1 MGVTAM
7 GQLSRLR
14 KLASLFAV
22 ITIVYALKTRQS
34 HGRFLRVPFEFRVP
48 TPQRIRQRLWNP
60 DEESI
65 VTPQAFGV
73 GWTLNLYQVV
83 RRLGFIG
90 KGIPETGQAE
100 STDEPQHDA
109 SASEEGGE
117 TSDPSP
123 PRQGSGEA

>member
-1 MGVTAM
+1 MRLV
-7 GQLSRLR
+7 SRLR
-14 KLASLFAV
+14 KLTSLFAV

-60 DEESI
+60 AEESI

-73 GWTLNLYQVV
+73 GWTLNLYQVA
-83 RRLGFIG
+83 RRLGLIG
-90 KGIPETGQAE
+90 KGIPETSQAE
-100 STDEPQHDA
+100 ATDEPQSDA
-109 SASEEGGE
+109 SATEEGGE
-117 TSDPSP
+117 TSEISS

>member
-1 MGVTAM
+1 MRQV
-7 GQLSRLR
+7 SRLR
-14 KLASLFAV
+14 KLTSLFAV
-22 ITIVYALKTRQS
+22 VTVIYALKTRQS

-60 DEESI
+60 DEESV

-73 GWTLNLYQVV
+73 GWTLNLYQVT
-83 RRLGFIG
+83 RRLGLIG

-100 STDEPQHDA
+100 ATDEPQPDA

-117 TSDPSP
+117 TSDPSS
-123 PRQGSGEA
+123 PRQGSTEA